1 MVACIKCK
9 KEFSR
14 TGNEFAASISGSI
27 MGDEYIE
34 TYYFCEN
41 CRVYTREIYHDRFLG
56 EEEIFLQ
63 GPISREQGD
72 ADVALIKKCSQPW
85 NKKCRCKAHME
96 YFRGN
101 LD

>member
-1 MVACIKCK
+1 MVACIKCQ
-9 KEFSR
+9 KEFDPK
-14 TGNEFAASISGSI
+14 GKEFKASISGSV

-34 TYYFCEN
+34 TYYFCEKCN
-41 CRVYTREIYHDRFLG
+41 VYTREIYHDRFLG

-72 ADVALIKKCSQPW
+72 ADVALIKKCKEPW
-85 NKKCRCKAHME
+85 NKKCRCDAHME